1 MKFLL
6 ATLLAIHAVAH
17 LPGFLEA
24 FGISKMPM
32 SRPVSSWAGL
42 IWLLACVL
50 LLVAAVMVV
59 LGKGWGPYG
68 LVAVVLSQILV
79 VIWWHDAR
87 LGTVLNIAI
96 LLPAL
101 LNTASVR
108 FKTVARN
115 EAANVLKVDVA
126 GKPLNSVA
134 ELPAPVA
141 NWLRA
146 SGALNIASPRTVRLK
161 QKGKMRME
169 PDGKWLKVEAEQ
181 YFNAER
187 PAFLWLANIRS
198 PLYSV
203 AGKDLFSEGKG
214 NMVIKLASLLPV
226 ANASGPELDQGTM
239 LRFLAEIQW
248 FPGAALNEYITWR
261 QIGENAA
268 EATFA
273 YGGKS
278 VTGTYY
284 FNNKGD
290 IVSFEARRYMERKGT
305 YSLETWAVP
314 VTAYASFEGVR
325 VPSRGCAIWKLKEGD
340 FNWFRWEVTGIEYNP
355 SSVY

>member
-1 MKFLL
+1 MKFIL
-6 ATLLAIHAVAH
+6 AAVLAIHAVAH

-32 SRPVSSWAGL
+32 SRPVSPSAGL
-42 IWLLACVL
+42 IWLIVCVL
-50 LLVAAVMVV
+50 LFAAAVLVV

-68 LVAVVLSQILV
+68 LIAVVLSQLLV

-87 LGTVLNIAI
+87 LGTALNIAI
-96 LLPAL
+96 LVPAL
-101 LNTASVR
+101 LNTAALR
-108 FKTVARN
+108 FKAVARN
-115 EAANVLKVDVA
+115 EAASILQMDSTVIA
-126 GKPLNSVA
+126 RTSVA
-134 ELPAPVA
+134 DLPAPVA
-141 NWLRA
+141 KWLKA
-146 SGALNIASPRTVRLK
+146 SGALNKTPPRTLRLR

-203 AGKDLFSEGKG
+203 AGKDLFLAGKG

-239 LRFLAEIQW
+239 LRYLAEIQW
-248 FPGAALNEYITWR
+248 FPGAALNEYVKWR
-261 QIGENAA
+261 QVGENAA
-268 EATFA
+268 EATLT

-278 VTGTYY
+278 VTGTYF
-284 FNNKGD
+284 FNDKGD
-290 IVSFEARRYMERKGT
+290 VISFEARRYMERKGT
-305 YSLETWAVP
+305 YTLETWAVP
-314 VTAYASFEGVR
+314 VTAYATFDGVR

-340 FNWFRWEVTGIEYNP
+340 FNWFRWEVTEIEFNP
-355 SSVY
+355 VSVY